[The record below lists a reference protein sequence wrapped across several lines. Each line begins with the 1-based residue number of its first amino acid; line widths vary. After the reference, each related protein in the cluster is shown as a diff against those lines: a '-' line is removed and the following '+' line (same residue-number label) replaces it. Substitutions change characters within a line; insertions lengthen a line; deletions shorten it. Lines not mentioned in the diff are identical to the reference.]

1 MKKWV
6 LGILIVL
13 VGVGVYLYPNFVE
26 WRLESRTNEVVSE
39 VRDTIDRVREKNDV
53 SEEVEESEVDP
64 DLTGLPETYNDM
76 VAYNEDLI
84 KNGQELIDVW
94 SYAETPVTISGI
106 KEGEAVGYIEIP
118 DMDVTLPLYIGA
130 SEYNM
135 SLGAAVM
142 SETSMPVGGD
152 STNSVIVG
160 HRGYSGAPYFRE
172 IERLSVGSLVH
183 INTLWDEM
191 VYRACEIKIIDPHD
205 LDSILIQP
213 GKDMVTLLTCHPYM
227 SHGKQ
232 RYVVFC
238 ERVDVEWS
246 EESEVGEIN
255 EVVNTEDTNIK
266 YGNVENFES
275 SEWVIEY
282 ERLLRIVIPIIV
294 LGVLVI
300 VCICR
305 RKKR

>member
-1 MKKWV
+1 MSRYIDGFK
-6 LGILIVL
+6 LSDCML
-13 VGVGVYLYPNFVE
+13 YLYPNFVE
-26 WRLESRTNEVVSE
+26 WRLESRTSKVVNE

-53 SEEVEESEVDP
+53 SEEIEKSEEDP

-84 KNGQELIDVW
+84 KNGQELVDVW

-106 KEGEAVGYIEIP
+106 KEGEAIGYIEIP

-238 ERVDVEWS
+238 ERVDVEWNK
-246 EESEVGEIN
+246 ESESERVESRSEDVTVEVGG
-255 EVVNTEDTNIK
+255 VED
-266 YGNVENFES
+266 FES
-275 SEWVIEY
+275 SEWIIEY
-282 ERLLRIVIPIIV
+282 ERLLRIVIPIII

-300 VCICR
+300 VFILR
-305 RKKR
+305 RKKK

>member
-1 MKKWV
+1 MS
-6 LGILIVL
+6 
-13 VGVGVYLYPNFVE
+13 F
-26 WRLESRTNEVVSE
+26 
-39 VRDTIDRVREKNDV
+39 REKNGV
-53 SEEVEESEVDP
+53 SEEVKEVEEDP

-84 KNGQELIDVW
+84 KNGQELVDVW
-94 SYAETPVTISGI
+94 SYAETPVTITGI

-118 DMDVTLPLYIGA
+118 DMNVTLPLYIGA

-160 HRGYSGAPYFRE
+160 YRGYSGAPYFRE

-191 VYRACEIKIIDPHD
+191 VYRACEIKIIDPRD

-238 ERVDVEWS
+238 ERVDVEWNK
-246 EESEVGEIN
+246 ESESEMVDGRSEDVTVEVGD
-255 EVVNTEDTNIK
+255 VED
-266 YGNVENFES
+266 FES
-275 SEWVIEY
+275 SEWIIEY
-282 ERLLRIVIPIIV
+282 ERLLRIVIPIII

-305 RKKR
+305 RKKG